1 MSKFPRRARA
11 RVVCLMNGINRS
23 NQSCSVE
30 PYESNEKVGRAN
42 GLSDDQNLQSNSQIQ
57 LINNNILTHRRAV
70 PQPPCSSRLLLPRR
84 GAIAMDPLL
93 KRGKMRAFNATN
105 VSEASGSLSRRCVPE
120 VSGSRRN
127 PSASEVSVP
136 IPKWRSNV
144 SQSSRPKNA
153 TLKPLE
159 SSRPQGRNSIARK
172 TNASRRRVKMQ
183 HGVEP
188 FV

>member
-1 MSKFPRRARA
+1 M
-11 RVVCLMNGINRS
+11 
-23 NQSCSVE
+23 
-30 PYESNEKVGRAN
+30 
-42 GLSDDQNLQSNSQIQ
+42 
-57 LINNNILTHRRAV
+57 THRRAV

-84 GAIAMDPLL
+84 GAIAMDQLR
-93 KRGKMRAFNATN
+93 KRGRMRAFTATN
-105 VSEASGSLSRRCVPE
+105 VSEASGPLSRRSVPE

-144 SQSSRPKNA
+144 SQSSRPQNA

-172 TNASRRRVKMQ
+172 TTASRRRVNNAARRRTLCPQLKRYGLEIVRHKSEMKRIKSEICMNRL
-183 HGVEP
+183 VKNA
-188 FV
+188 